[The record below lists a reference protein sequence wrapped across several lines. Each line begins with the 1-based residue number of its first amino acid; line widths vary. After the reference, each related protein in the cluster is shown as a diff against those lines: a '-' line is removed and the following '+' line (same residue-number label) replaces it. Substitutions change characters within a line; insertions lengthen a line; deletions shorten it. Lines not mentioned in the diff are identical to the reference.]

1 MQASHQLS
9 AFLGIENSLTGRRW
23 IGPSIEITRKAE
35 TIAQST
41 LLPVPLCNT
50 LARLGVPATE
60 VETYLKPKLRYLMPD
75 PEKLKDIDA
84 AVQRLLNTVEKK
96 EKIAIFADYDVDG
109 ACSAAILFDW
119 LRQMD
124 ILATIYIPDR
134 INEGYGP
141 NEAAM
146 SKLAE
151 SHDLIICVDCGTQAN
166 MAISAAIGADVIVL
180 DHHLGGEI
188 LPDAVAV
195 INPNRHDESGE
206 LSHLCATAVVFLVL
220 VAVERNLR
228 KNGRCGPDLMNML
241 DLVALATVADV
252 VPLTGVNRAFVHA
265 GLHLMSKR
273 RRPGLTA
280 LSDIAK
286 IERSPSSHHLG
297 FVLGPRINAG
307 GRVGRADLGARLLIC
322 VDLDEAHSLAEM
334 LDRYNA
340 ERQQIQNDVTAS
352 AMVHI
357 SAIDPSEPIVW
368 AAKEGW
374 HPGVVGI
381 VASRIKEAT
390 NRPSII
396 IGLNGDVGKGSGRS
410 VPGIDLGFAIQK
422 LVAEGLLIKG
432 GGHRMAAGMTVC
444 TSKLEAAMKR
454 LSEIVAGQQVGKR
467 EKPNL
472 DVDGLLMPD
481 GATQELV
488 EQIESAGPYG
498 SAAREPCF
506 VFPNM
511 KISFTRRVG
520 ESHLQ
525 IRFSDGVGA
534 KIEGI
539 AFGAYD
545 GRLGTALEN
554 HGGNRFHLAGKIGI
568 NNFRGK
574 NSVQMQ
580 LIDAAVTI

>member
-1 MQASHQLS
+1 MS
-9 AFLGIENSLTGRRW
+9 AFLGIEHSLTGRRW
-23 IGPSIEITRKAE
+23 AGPSIETARKAE
-35 TIAQST
+35 MIAQRT
-41 LLPVPLCNT
+41 PLPVPLCNT
-50 LARLGVPATE
+50 LARLGVPAIE
-60 VETYLKPKLRYLMPD
+60 AETYLKPKLRDLMPD
-75 PEKLKDIDA
+75 PKKLNDMDV
-84 AVQRLLNTVEKK
+84 AVRRFLTAVEKK

-109 ACSAAILFDW
+109 ACSAALVFDW

-124 ILATIYIPDR
+124 ISATIYIPDR
-134 INEGYGP
+134 IDEGYGP

-146 SKLAE
+146 SRLAE

-166 MAISAAIGADVIVL
+166 TAIDAAIGADVIVL
-180 DHHLGGEI
+180 DHHLGGEV
-188 LPDAVAV
+188 LPNAVAV
-195 INPNRHDESGE
+195 VNPNRHDESGE

-220 VAVERNLR
+220 VAVERSLR
-228 KNGRCGPDLMNML
+228 GSGRFGPDLMSML

-273 RRPGLTA
+273 RRPGLAA

-307 GRVGRADLGARLLIC
+307 GRVGRADLGARLLTC
-322 VDLDEAHSLAEM
+322 VNLDEAQSLAEM
-334 LDRYNA
+334 LDRYND
-340 ERQQIQNDVTAS
+340 ERRQIQNDVTAS
-352 AMVHI
+352 AMIHI
-357 SAIDPSEPIVW
+357 SSMAPCEPIVW

-381 VASRIKEAT
+381 VASRIKEAA
-390 NRPSII
+390 NRPAIV

-422 LVAEGLLIKG
+422 LVAEDLLIKG
-432 GGHRMAAGMTVC
+432 GGHRMAAGMTVHK
-444 TSKLEAAMKR
+444 SKLEAAMER
-454 LSEIVAGQQVGKR
+454 LSEIVASQQAGKLER
-467 EKPNL
+467 PSL

-481 GATQELV
+481 GATRELV
-488 EQIESAGPYG
+488 KQIESAGPYG

-506 VFPNM
+506 AFPNM
-511 KISFTRRVG
+511 KISFTRRVS
-520 ESHLQ
+520 ESHMQ
-525 IRFSDGVGA
+525 IRFSDGVGTG
-534 KIEGI
+534 IDGI

-545 GRLGTALEN
+545 GKLGTALEN
-554 HGGNRFHLAGKIGI
+554 HGGDRFHLAGKIGI
-568 NNFRGK
+568 NSFRGK

-580 LIDAAVTI
+580 LIDAANAI